1 MLRYDGRLPQL
12 PVCFEDHFEFRVVG
26 AFRFVQRALKVSIR
40 RQHLAEAHERSRD
53 FDIHQRCVL
62 TAEHTGKHGA
72 FKLCGWRSPSAR
84 ELFRQVAVR
93 RRAW

>member
-1 MLRYDGRLPQL
+1 MLRYDRRLHQL
-12 PVCFEDHFEFRVVG
+12 PDCFEDHFEFRIVG
-26 AFRFVQRALKVSIR
+26 DFQFARPALKVSICA
-40 RQHLAEAHERSRD
+40 QHLAEVHERSHD
-53 FDIHQRCVL
+53 FDIHQRCAL